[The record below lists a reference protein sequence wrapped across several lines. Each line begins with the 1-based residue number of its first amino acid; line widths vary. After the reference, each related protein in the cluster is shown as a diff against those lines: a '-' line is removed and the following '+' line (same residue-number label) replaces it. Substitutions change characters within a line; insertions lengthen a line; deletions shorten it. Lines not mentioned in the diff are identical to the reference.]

1 MRLAYGKMV
10 SLRLD
15 LSHVLRDHGTR
26 QAGDMR
32 LNGAMVLVY

>member
-1 MRLAYGKMV
+1 
-10 SLRLD
+10 